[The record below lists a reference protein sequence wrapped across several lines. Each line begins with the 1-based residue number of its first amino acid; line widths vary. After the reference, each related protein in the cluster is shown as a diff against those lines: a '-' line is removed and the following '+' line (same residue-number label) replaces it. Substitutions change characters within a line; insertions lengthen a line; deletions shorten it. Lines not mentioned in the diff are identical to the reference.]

1 MTKINGFEKRAA
13 KIRRKIMKTTME
25 MLKTWEP
32 KRMRIAD
39 IAKAAGVSQVTIY
52 NYFGSKEKLLEQ
64 SFKDYID
71 QSIDGFEKFM
81 RGNPSIKDF
90 VKYSIDQ
97 EKAQYSVLS
106 PSQIKELMV
115 DDQEMFG
122 YIQERYEKTVLPLIV
137 RLVEE
142 GKSRNEISPKISSN
156 SVLIFMNMYMQSV
169 GDLLEVARKQD
180 NMDVF
185 IEEMTH
191 LFFYGLCGRE
201 E

>member
-1 MTKINGFEKRAA
+1 MTKVNGFEKRAA
-13 KIRRKIMKTTME
+13 KIRRKIMKTTIE

-71 QSIDGFEKFM
+71 QSIEGFEQFM
-81 RGNPSIKDF
+81 QGNPTIKDF

-115 DDQEMFG
+115 DDPEMFS

-142 GKSRNEISPKISSN
+142 GKARSEISPKISSN
-156 SVLIFMNMYMQSV
+156 SVLIFMNMYMKSV

-180 NMDVF
+180 NMDTF
-185 IEEMTH
+185 LEEMTH

>member
-1 MTKINGFEKRAA
+1 
-13 KIRRKIMKTTME
+13 MKTTME
-25 MLKTWEP
+25 MLRTWEP

-71 QSIDGFEKFM
+71 QSIDSFETFM
-81 RGNPSIKDF
+81 QGKPSIRDF

-106 PSQIKELMV
+106 PLQIKELMV

-122 YIQERYEKTVLPLIV
+122 YIQERYEQTVLPLIV

-142 GKSRNEISPKISSN
+142 GKARNEISPKVSSG
-156 SVLIFMNMYMQSV
+156 SVLIFMNMYIQSAS
-169 GDLLEVARKQD
+169 DLLEAARKQD
-180 NMDVF
+180 NMDAF

>member
-81 RGNPSIKDF
+81 QEKPSVKDF

-201 E
+201 D

>member
-1 MTKINGFEKRAA
+1 
-13 KIRRKIMKTTME
+13 MKTTIE

-71 QSIDGFEKFM
+71 QSIEGFEQFM
-81 RGNPSIKDF
+81 QGNPTIKDF

-115 DDQEMFG
+115 DDPEMFS

-142 GKSRNEISPKISSN
+142 GKARNEISPKISSN
-156 SVLIFMNMYMQSV
+156 SVLIFMNMYMKSV

-180 NMDVF
+180 NMDIF
-185 IEEMTH
+185 LDEMTH

>member
-1 MTKINGFEKRAA
+1 MNGFEKRAA